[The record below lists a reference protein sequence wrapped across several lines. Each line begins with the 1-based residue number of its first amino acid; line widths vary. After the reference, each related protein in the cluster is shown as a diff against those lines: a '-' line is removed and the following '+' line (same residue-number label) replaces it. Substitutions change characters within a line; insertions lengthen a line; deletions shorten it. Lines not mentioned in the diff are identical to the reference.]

1 MPTITQR
8 IRSGWNAFIGRDPTE
23 TIGFTQDLGS
33 YGYGSRPDRMRYTGN
48 NQRSIVASVYNR
60 ISVDVASI
68 HMEHAKLDKDGRF
81 KETVKSGLNECIK
94 VSANTDQ
101 TGKALIQDI
110 VESMFDDGSVA
121 VVPVDTSDD
130 PTKTQSY
137 DIYTLR
143 TGRIVGW
150 MPQHI
155 KVHLYD
161 ENKGVFKDIILP
173 KSMVAVIINPFY
185 SIMNEPNSTLQRLIQ
200 AINKLNAANDNSTSS
215 KLDLIIQLP
224 YVTKSPQRQAE
235 ARKRRKEIEDQLAN
249 SKLGIAYTDGTERV
263 TQLNRS
269 LDNNLW
275 TQVKELTQQL
285 YSQLGVTPSILD
297 GTADEATRIN
307 YFNSTIAPICDAIA
321 DEFERKFLTKTARSQ
336 GNAIIYFRDPFKLVP
351 VSQLADIADKFT
363 RNEIM
368 TSNELRGEIGLKP
381 SDDPKADKL
390 MNSNLNMSDEQAA
403 DIYGNSGESKE
414 AGAAE
419 TENGNPS
426 QIDGLLSKLGNQ
438 SIKGGGDNVQKAL

>member
-8 IRSGWNAFIGRDPTE
+8 IRSGWNAFIGRDPTV
-23 TIGFTQDLGS
+23 TQLTQEFGS
-33 YGYGSRPDRMRYTGN
+33 YGIRPGRMRYTGG

-68 HMEHAKLDKDGRF
+68 HIEHVRLDDNGHFKDSID
-81 KETVKSGLNECIK
+81 SGLNKCIN
-94 VSANTDQ
+94 VSANVDQ
-101 TGKALIQDI
+101 TGRALIQDI
-110 VESMFDDGSVA
+110 VESMFDEGVVA
-121 VVPVDTSDD
+121 VVPTDTSVD
-130 PTKTQSY
+130 PIKTDSY
-137 DIYTLR
+137 DILSMR
-143 TGRIVGW
+143 TGRVIAWYPKDVK
-150 MPQHI
+150 I
-155 KVHLYD
+155 HLYN
-161 ENKGVFKDIILP
+161 ENVGRFQDIILP
-173 KSMVAVIINPFY
+173 KKNVAIIENPFY
-185 SIMNEPNSTLQRLIQ
+185 SIMNEPNSTLQRLIY

-235 ARKRRKEIEDQLAN
+235 ARKRRREIEDQLSN

-275 TQVKELTQQL
+275 TQVKELTEQL

-307 YFNSTIAPICDAIA
+307 YFNSTIAPICSAITE
-321 DEFERKFLTKTARSQ
+321 EFERKFLTKTARSQ
-336 GNAIIYFRDPFKLVP
+336 KQAVIFFRDPFKLVP

-368 TSNELRGEIGLKP
+368 TSNELRGEIGMKP
-381 SDDPKADKL
+381 VDDPKADRL
-390 MNSNLNMSDEQAA
+390 MNSNLNMTEEQIA
-403 DIYGNSGESKE
+403 DVYGEQGGSGEE
-414 AGAAE
+414 ANSPVGR
-419 TENGNPS
+419 
-426 QIDGLLSKLGNQ
+426 LLQSLGNQ
-438 SIKGGGDNVQKAL
+438 SITGGESNA